1 LLPLYYTEKKKKSKV
16 KNCFDTLN
24 MPLAKKHK
32 FTIDANAKNPE
43 YYREISEQYCKHKV
57 LMKHYAEN
65 PSFKNFIEEIQSR
78 DIKMGFEEEW

>member
-16 KNCFDTLN
+16 KNCLDALN

-32 FTIDANAKNPE
+32 FTIDANAKTPE
-43 YYREISEQYCKHKV
+43 YYRETSEQYCKHKV
-57 LMKHYAEN
+57 LMKHYVEN